1 VELLIVAVV
10 TGVVGLAVGIAGIMA
25 FRLSAASRST
35 ADLHSESE
43 LPDGIAEVLA
53 VLPSAAIVVD
63 AGDDVVKASP
73 AAYTYGL
80 VRGHRL
86 ISRRLEEIVARV
98 RTRGLIE
105 ELDFEHS
112 ASEASHPR
120 FLHARVAALGQAF
133 VLVLCDDQT
142 DARRV
147 DAIRRDFV
155 ANVSHELKT
164 PIGAIAL
171 LAEAV
176 TDFADDPEAV
186 ARFGTRMQKE
196 STRLTQLV
204 QEIIDLSRVQ
214 DHETPQSTARV
225 SVTEVIADAVDRAS
239 TGAAGKDIELSVAPG
254 GDWYV
259 DGSYELLVNAVR
271 NLLDNAV
278 SYSNEGTRVGV
289 GTRLEDER
297 VVITVTDQGI
307 GMSSAETERVFER
320 FYRVDPA
327 RSRMTGGTGLG
338 LSIVKHIVAT
348 HGGEVRVWSRPGQ
361 GSTFTIVLPQ
371 APQTGQLP
379 HVEEGHA
386 SREDAAPGD
395 GPARDRPA
403 GDVPAGDAR
412 PASAAGGQTDQAAE
426 APAVVRLD
434 SQEELAAQSAEEAPP
449 GDPRERR
456 KTT

>member
-1 VELLIVAVV
+1 MDLLIVAVL
-10 TGVVGLAVGIAGIMA
+10 TGSVGLAVGVAGIMA
-25 FRLSAASRST
+25 FRLSAASRSA
-35 ADLHSESE
+35 ADLHSDNE
-43 LPDGIAEVLA
+43 LPHGIAEVLA
-53 VLPSAAIVVD
+53 VLPSAAIVLD

-73 AAYTYGL
+73 TAYTFGL

-86 ISRRLEEIVARV
+86 IARTLEKVVERV

-105 ELDFEHS
+105 EIDFEHA
-112 ASEASHPR
+112 ASEAATPR
-120 FLHARVAALGQAF
+120 FLHARVAALGPAF

-142 DARRV
+142 ESRRV

-164 PIGAIAL
+164 PIGAVAL

-196 STRLTQLV
+196 SARLTQLV

-214 DHETPQSTARV
+214 DHEAPHSTARV
-225 SVTEVIADAVDRAS
+225 SVREIVADAVDRAG
-239 TGAAGKDIELSVAPG
+239 TGAGAKDIELSVVHG

-278 SYSNEGTRVGV
+278 GYSNEGTRVGI

-297 VVITVTDQGI
+297 VVISVTDQGI
-307 GMSSAETERVFER
+307 GMTTEETERVFER

-348 HGGEVRVWSRPGQ
+348 HGGEVRVWSRPGH

-371 APQTGQLP
+371 AVHGGGVRPAADPSG
-379 HVEEGHA
+379 G
-386 SREDAAPGD
+386 DAAPAAPIDSHTQLAQRPEPLPRAGRP
-395 GPARDRPA
+395 PADEP
-403 GDVPAGDAR
+403 
-412 PASAAGGQTDQAAE
+412 SADE
-426 APAVVRLD
+426 APAD
-434 SQEELAAQSAEEAPP
+434 HAPL
-449 GDPRERR
+449 GEPRERR